1 MKHKTW
7 LRLVL
12 KCIGILLIGMGLPE
26 AIRQMGVLVQLYRM
40 HAAAANTGAMP
51 AFFGPNGP
59 GLGYT
64 VNMLAGFL
72 QVAMG
77 SYLALGGKWVV
88 NRLVPSNRP
97 YCPDC
102 GYPLVGV
109 QGGACPECGA
119 TMPRQPG
126 QAGARTPPNG

>member
-26 AIRQMGVLVQLYRM
+26 AIRQSGVLVQLYRM
-40 HAAAANTGAMP
+40 HVSARSQGSMP

-64 VNMLAGFL
+64 VNVLAGFL

-77 SYLALGGKWVV
+77 TYLLLGGKWVV
-88 NRLVPSNRP
+88 NGLVPSNRP

-102 GYPLVGV
+102 GYPLGGV

-119 TMPRQPG
+119 AAPRQPEQG
-126 QAGARTPPNG
+126 GARTPPNA